1 MWVIKNRIAKSLG
14 DTNTIIVVLDVGV
27 FDYERVCYI
36 ILEYIDNFCSIEKI
50 TSSCIVLYMR

>member
-1 MWVIKNRIAKSLG
+1 MLKNHIAKSLG
-14 DTNTIIVVLDVGV
+14 DTNTIIVVLDVDV

-36 ILEYIDNFCSIEKI
+36 IREDIDNFCSMEKI